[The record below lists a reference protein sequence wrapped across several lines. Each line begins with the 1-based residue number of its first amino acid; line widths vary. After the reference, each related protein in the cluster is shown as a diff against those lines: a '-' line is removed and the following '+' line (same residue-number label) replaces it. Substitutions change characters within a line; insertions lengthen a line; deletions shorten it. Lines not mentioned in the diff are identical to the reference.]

1 VQKIIFNVMKHKPSL
16 FEKIDFLIF
25 GYFINYFYPEYYRSK
40 YGYSKYYIL
49 FFHFLIPQ
57 KLFRLNPN
65 VNWPVH
71 FTSKVID
78 PQKITKGIL
87 CDPGDNLNN
96 YIQATNGIIFGN
108 NVELGPGVKIIS
120 SNHNPHNFRKHLE
133 CKPIKIGNNV
143 WIGSGAIILTNV
155 EIGDNVVI
163 GAGSIVV
170 KDIPSNSI
178 AVGNPC
184 NVVKIKD
191 NYNEDFSKINF
202 NKKVPEKYQSFLTS
216 NS

>member
-1 VQKIIFNVMKHKPSL
+1 LKKTTL
-16 FEKIDFLIF
+16 FEKIDFVLF
-25 GYFINYFYPEYYRSK
+25 GWIIHFFYPEYYRPK
-40 YGYSKYYIL
+40 YGYQKYYKL
-49 FFHFLIPQ
+49 FFHYLIPQ

-78 PQKITKGIL
+78 PQNITKGIL

-108 NVELGPGVKIIS
+108 NIELGPGVKIIS
-120 SNHNPHNFRKHLE
+120 ANHSPNNFRKHIKS
-133 CKPIKIGNNV
+133 KPIKIGNNV
-143 WIGSGAIILTNV
+143 WIGSDAVILPNIN
-155 EIGDNVVI
+155 IGDNVVI

-184 NVVKIKD
+184 KVIKIKEE
-191 NYNEDFSKINF
+191 YIEDLSSIIL
-202 NKKVPEKYQSFLTS
+202 NKKIPGI
-216 NS
+216 

>member
-1 VQKIIFNVMKHKPSL
+1 MSKLTL

-25 GYFINYFYPEYYRSK
+25 GWIINLAYPQYYRPK
-40 YGYSKYYIL
+40 YGYMKYYIL
-49 FFHFLIPQ
+49 FFHYLIPQ
-57 KLFRLNPN
+57 KLLRLNPK

-78 PQKITKGIL
+78 SHNIEKGIL

-120 SNHNPHNFRKHLE
+120 SNHDINNFRKHLK
-133 CKPIKIGNNV
+133 CKSIIIGNNV
-143 WIGSGAIILTNV
+143 WVGANSIILPSV
-155 EIGDNVVI
+155 EIGDNVII
-163 GAGSIVV
+163 GAGSIVT
-170 KDIPSNSI
+170 KNIPSNSI

-184 NVVKIKD
+184 MVIKTKD
-191 NYNEDFSKINF
+191 SNTEDFSEIIF
-202 NKKVPEKYQSFLTS
+202 NKKIPKIYSDFIK
-216 NS
+216 